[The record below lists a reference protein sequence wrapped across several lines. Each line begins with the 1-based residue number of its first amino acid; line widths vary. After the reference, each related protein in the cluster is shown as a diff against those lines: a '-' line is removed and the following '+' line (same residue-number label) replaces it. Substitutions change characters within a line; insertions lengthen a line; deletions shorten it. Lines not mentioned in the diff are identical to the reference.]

1 MGKLEIRDG
10 DPALAH
16 VEFLFEEYEPRCYL
30 FIVYEILRR
39 IFLTGVLGMFRAGT
53 ISQIAIGLLATI
65 VSHRVFTFYEPYVED
80 DDDTVSE
87 VAQTQLVLVFFG
99 SLLLYVGEHTEDE
112 ASYATDLFGVI
123 LMMIMCSGLL
133 VACYYI
139 AVDAFGQEVIER
151 RSRRYQ
157 ARMATMARALSHL
170 RIRAMSR

>member
-1 MGKLEIRDG
+1 M
-10 DPALAH
+10 
-16 VEFLFEEYEPRCYL
+16 
-30 FIVYEILRR
+30 
-39 IFLTGVLGMFRAGT
+39 
-53 ISQIAIGLLATI
+53 GLLVTMI
-65 VSHRVFTFYEPYVED
+65 SHRVYSIYEPYIED
-80 DDDTVSE
+80 DDDTLSE

-157 ARMATMARALSHL
+157 ARMATMARDLSHL

>member
-1 MGKLEIRDG
+1 M
-10 DPALAH
+10 
-16 VEFLFEEYEPRCYL
+16 
-30 FIVYEILRR
+30 
-39 IFLTGVLGMFRAGT
+39 
-53 ISQIAIGLLATI
+53 
-65 VSHRVFTFYEPYVED
+65 FTFYEPYIED
-80 DDDTVSE
+80 DDDTLSE

-123 LMMIMCSGLL
+123 LMLIMCSGLL

-157 ARMATMARALSHL
+157 ARMATMARDLSPL